1 MNSAKQKARRAA
13 IMIEMYRYST
23 NRGNEHDRH
32 DRGASAAPPPRC
44 RPWPPRAPRSRETEI
59 TETDI
64 ASSSSSDPK
73 LATYCAATLVNLA
86 CADNPEVLNA
96 MFEADVTN
104 IVAQLSNHHA
114 TNPSVLLCCCITL
127 CHLSRLPGAR
137 VPDMIVNSGMHA
149 LIATNSVDVHECKKA
164 AVAAMANL
172 VQSDERM
179 QVMEHIMPGLKY
191 LAASTEPD
199 SWLLVLSAT
208 RSLSRFDATRV
219 TLAEAGMVAMLSK
232 MQLDEDN
239 VPAALIPGVNV
250 LARRHALEPHV
261 QRGGASA

>member
-1 MNSAKQKARRAA
+1 MLSRARQA
-13 IMIEMYRYST
+13 I
-23 NRGNEHDRH
+23 
-32 DRGASAAPPPRC
+32 
-44 RPWPPRAPRSRETEI
+44 TEI

-127 CHLSRLPGAR
+127 CHLSRISGAR

-149 LIATNSVDVHECKKA
+149 LIATNSIDVHECKKA

-172 VQSDERM
+172 VQVSVVRS
-179 QVMEHIMPGLKY
+179 QWRRL
-191 LAASTEPD
+191 
-199 SWLLVLSAT
+199 LLVAFRSSLTLTQNARPISTFLLSAF
-208 RSLSRFDATRV
+208 RW
-219 TLAEAGMVAMLSK
+219 
-232 MQLDEDN
+232 
-239 VPAALIPGVNV
+239 
-250 LARRHALEPHV
+250 RRAK
-261 QRGGASA
+261 SACR